1 MFHAAITKVFPA
13 KIGNWSWCHRFSFD
27 KAHTEYWNTET
38 WKGSISSWKL
48 IYLAKK
54 MLPVVLYF
62 YDKIKIHYRW
72 IFENAEIF
80 CRYIEPKFW
89 IPGDLYWWSWTALG
103 NPTLEFEMSMGSWWD
118 KYKVFVFVNWAPKAK
133 LSTASKVIGF
143 LESKLSLPCGVELCC
158 TKGCCRNTRWTW
170 PMSVYQEYTSII
182 LLGKSTYVSFL
193 TPFF

>member
-1 MFHAAITKVFPA
+1 MYENRISELQNLLCGGKLYFPQLSWSVSNLTEHVSIIPNSPHMFHAAITKVFPA

-62 YDKIKIHYRW
+62 YDKIKIHYKW

-80 CRYIEPKFW
+80 YRYIEPKFW

-103 NPTLEFEMSMGSWWD
+103 TPTLEFKMSMGSWLRQ
-118 KYKVFVFVNWAPKAK
+118 V
-133 LSTASKVIGF
+133 
-143 LESKLSLPCGVELCC
+143 
-158 TKGCCRNTRWTW
+158 
-170 PMSVYQEYTSII
+170 
-182 LLGKSTYVSFL
+182 
-193 TPFF
+193 